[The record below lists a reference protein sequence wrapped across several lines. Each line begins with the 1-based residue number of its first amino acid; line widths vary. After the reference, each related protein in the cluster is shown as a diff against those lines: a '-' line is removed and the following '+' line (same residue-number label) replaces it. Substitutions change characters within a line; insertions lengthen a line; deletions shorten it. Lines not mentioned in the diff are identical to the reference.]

1 MPTAPEG
8 RKAFSITL
16 PDQMHSDFI
25 NLFPETGGRTAFLR
39 EVIAAAI
46 MLGKT
51 RKLSSQ
57 VVRLLQLEERR
68 REE

>member
-1 MPTAPEG
+1 MPRAPDG
-8 RKAFSITL
+8 KKAFSITL
-16 PDQMHSDFI
+16 PEQMHGEFI
-25 NLFPETGGRTAFLR
+25 NLFPEPGGRTAFLR

-57 VVRLLQLEERR
+57 VVRLLRVEEDS
-68 REE
+68 